1 MGHHADLQKSDLSSS
16 GSTDQRDIDLLHR
29 IGESIAAA
37 DPLRTILDLVVDFA
51 SAAVKCDS
59 CFVYVLEDDNLIL
72 RASKNPH
79 AELVGRLKLRIGQ
92 GVTGWVAE
100 NGKPVAI
107 SSNAWLDPRFE
118 SFNELPEDRY
128 QALLSVPMLSRDRL
142 VGVINIQHQESY
154 MHNQREINLV
164 AVIGFLVGPEI
175 ERAILEA
182 EKAKLSELPE
192 ALRLVDR
199 AKVILQRDLR
209 IGEEEAF
216 LTLQRQSRQHQKS
229 MKEIAEAVL
238 IGDRIKTA
246 QDGLASSE

>member
-1 MGHHADLQKSDLSSS
+1 MGHHTDSQKSDSHSF

-37 DPLRTILDLVVDFA
+37 DPLRTILDLVVDYA

-154 MHNQREINLV
+154 VHNQREINLV

-199 AKVILQRDLR
+199 AKGILQRDLR
-209 IGEEEAF
+209 INEEEA
-216 LTLQRQSRQHQKS
+216 LRTLQRQSRQHQKS

-246 QDGLASSE
+246 QDGLTSPE

>member
-1 MGHHADLQKSDLSSS
+1 MNKGNDLSEL
-16 GSTDQRDIDLLHR
+16 RDIDLLHR

-59 CFVYVLEDDNLIL
+59 CFVYILENDELIL

-79 AELVGRLKLRIGQ
+79 AELVGRLKLRMGQ
-92 GVTGWVAE
+92 GITGWVAE
-100 NGKPVAI
+100 NAKPVAI
-107 SSNAWLDPRFE
+107 ANNAWLDPRFQ
-118 SFNELPEDRY
+118 SFDELPEDRY

-142 VGVINIQHQESY
+142 VGVINLQHREPY
-154 MHNQREINLV
+154 LHNQRETSLV

-192 ALRLVDR
+192 ALRLVHR
-199 AKVILQRDLR
+199 AKVILQRDLQ
-209 IGEEEAF
+209 IDEDEAL
-216 LTLQRQSRQHQKS
+216 LTLQRQSREHQKS

-238 IGDRIKTA
+238 IGDQIKTSR
-246 QDGLASSE
+246 DDVVSS

>member
-1 MGHHADLQKSDLSSS
+1 MKKGPDLSEL
-16 GSTDQRDIDLLHR
+16 QDIDLLHR

-37 DPLRTILDLVVDFA
+37 DPLLTILDLVVDFA

-59 CFVYVLEDDNLIL
+59 CFVYILEDDNLML

-79 AELVGRLKLRIGQ
+79 PELVGRLKLRMGQ

-107 SSNAWLDPRFE
+107 ASNASLDPRFE
-118 SFNELPEDRY
+118 TFDELPEDRF

-142 VGVINIQHQESY
+142 VGVVNLQHREPYLHS
-154 MHNQREINLV
+154 QRETNLL

-192 ALRLVDR
+192 ALRLVDC
-199 AKVILQRDLR
+199 AKLILQRDLR
-209 IGEEEAF
+209 IDEAEAF

-229 MKEIAEAVL
+229 MKEIAEAIL
-238 IGDRIKTA
+238 IGDRIKAT
-246 QDGLASSE
+246 QDGSLSP